1 MEIDFYKIIKKGR
14 SMNLEIEKYF
24 IDLVENYKPVFKLLP
39 VNNNAVNIL
48 LQYFPLLFEANFI
61 IKDTKEEFYFRISPE
76 YSTFSK
82 KRNPYAMMSI
92 ILNEKICFDIIKG
105 KKSLLR
111 EFNRGKIH
119 ISNLKQV
126 YMYRIILLGMIFQSK
141 REETTMTKLLRV
153 LPINIIKNGIQ
164 ILLSE
169 RISNIIFKLV
179 NKFSQKLVDRLLD

>member
-1 MEIDFYKIIKKGR
+1 
-14 SMNLEIEKYF
+14 MNLEIEKYF
-24 IDLVENYKPVFKLLP
+24 IDLVENYKPLLKLLP
-39 VNNNAVNIL
+39 IYNNAVNIL

-61 IKDTKEEFYFRISPE
+61 IKDTGEEFYFRIAPE
-76 YSTFSK
+76 YSTVSK

-92 ILNEKICFDIIKG
+92 ILNEQTCFDIIKG
-105 KKSLLR
+105 RKSLLR
-111 EFNRGKIH
+111 EYNRGIIN

-141 REETTMTKLLRV
+141 REDNTINKLLQI
-153 LPINIIKNGIQ
+153 LPLNIIKNFIQ

-169 RISNIIFKLV
+169 RVSNIIFKLV

>member
-1 MEIDFYKIIKKGR
+1 
-14 SMNLEIEKYF
+14 
-24 IDLVENYKPVFKLLP
+24 
-39 VNNNAVNIL
+39 
-48 LQYFPLLFEANFI
+48 
-61 IKDTKEEFYFRISPE
+61 
-76 YSTFSK
+76 
-82 KRNPYAMMSI
+82 MMSI